1 MNLEYVLSKQLR
13 KYSISTQGL
22 FSFSKIYGVTFY
34 HLKFILFFLALD
46 GFRGFHS
53 IKYTGLT
60 KSAIS
65 TQHLAILSI
74 VDVAL
79 IVDTTNLWLEI
90 FRPTYS

>member
-1 MNLEYVLSKQLR
+1 MFSQSNLGNIRYQR
-13 KYSISTQGL
+13 KGL
-22 FSFSKIYGVTFY
+22 FRFSKIYAVAFY
-34 HLKFILFFLALD
+34 HLKCLLFLFALD